1 MNKTQSWKER
11 ISEKLPMLVLAFC
24 LLQPLLDVAGF
35 WQDQLHI
42 GNTVT
47 MALRMLLLAGS
58 VLLGFLLS
66 DRKRYYYIA
75 AAVLL
80 VLTGGHILACMQNAK
95 GYREPVNDL
104 INLVR
109 IYFLPMMTLCFI
121 TFLRRNEKVFPAMQ
135 KGMLASLLEIALV
148 QLLSTVTGTDPHTY
162 AVDGIGIL
170 GWFMWTNSQSAILAM
185 VAPISICWAIRLLNE
200 KPLSGGAK
208 WRYLQIALIT
218 AVAEATLF
226 VLAPRLSYFS
236 LLFCGFGVC
245 TCLLITDRKQWKMA
259 LAIFLVTAL
268 FTAAYPLSPTYRRMT
283 KNEIRVSATQKQ
295 IREDLDSLPTFP
307 PETIETE
314 TPTDE
319 TGEIEPE
326 DPRTEEIERLR
337 RIGLEKIY
345 RRQAIIWSMVQRF
358 GFDRVYEVYDR
369 TADASILSNTRT
381 MKINFCKL
389 LMEESGTLSHLFG
402 LNLKE
407 MTHDRL
413 DANGLPVTDNYD
425 VENDFHGIYFLTGL
439 VGLGLMLLFL
449 LWFGLRALSA
459 ILRDPKRNVNLT
471 MAAFLMAYAIGIAHA
486 YFTASVLRRNNAS
499 VYLAMVLAGLWFLS
513 VVPKAGKRP
522 ETGASAKTE
531 E

>member
-268 FTAAYPLSPTYRRMT
+268 FTAAYPFSPTYRRMT
-283 KNEIRVSATQKQ
+283 KNVCPPSLRKPLKPKRPPMRPVRSNPRTPEPRRSRDSAGSVWKRFTGA
-295 IREDLDSLPTFP
+295 RPSSGPWSSGLDSTGSTRSMTGPPTP
-307 PETIETE
+307 P
-314 TPTDE
+314 
-319 TGEIEPE
+319 
-326 DPRTEEIERLR
+326 
-337 RIGLEKIY
+337 
-345 RRQAIIWSMVQRF
+345 S
-358 GFDRVYEVYDR
+358 
-369 TADASILSNTRT
+369 
-381 MKINFCKL
+381 
-389 LMEESGTLSHLFG
+389 
-402 LNLKE
+402 
-407 MTHDRL
+407 
-413 DANGLPVTDNYD
+413 
-425 VENDFHGIYFLTGL
+425 
-439 VGLGLMLLFL
+439 
-449 LWFGLRALSA
+449 SA
-459 ILRDPKRNVNLT
+459 IP
-471 MAAFLMAYAIGIAHA
+471 A
-486 YFTASVLRRNNAS
+486 
-499 VYLAMVLAGLWFLS
+499 
-513 VVPKAGKRP
+513 P
-522 ETGASAKTE
+522 
-531 E
+531 